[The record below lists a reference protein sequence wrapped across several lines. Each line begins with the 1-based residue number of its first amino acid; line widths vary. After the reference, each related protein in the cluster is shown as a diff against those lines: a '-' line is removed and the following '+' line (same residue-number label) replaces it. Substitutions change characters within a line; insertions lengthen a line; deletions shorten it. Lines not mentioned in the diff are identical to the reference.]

1 MGDVETPIHYY
12 RVFIRS
18 NINIVQI
25 LISNDDGYL
34 APGIKV
40 LAQALKEIAD
50 ITVVAPDR
58 NRSAS
63 SHSLTLTRPL
73 RITTHQNGFYSV
85 DGTPSDSVHLA
96 ITGVMKDN
104 HPDMVISG
112 INDGANMGDD
122 VLYSGTVA
130 AATEGRFLGYPS
142 IAVSMGSFNPKH
154 FESAGKAVL
163 KLITAIQDKPLK
175 PDTILNV
182 NVPDL
187 PWDEIKGFKAT
198 RLGNRHKSEDAIIE
212 KDPRGVDIYWVGP
225 PGPEQ
230 DAGEGTDFHAVR
242 SGFVS
247 VTPLQIDLTR
257 YESLNELSGWLET
270 C

>member
-1 MGDVETPIHYY
+1 V
-12 RVFIRS
+12 R
-18 NINIVQI
+18 I

-34 APGIKV
+34 APGI
-40 LAQALKEIAD
+40 QALATALESIAD

-73 RITTHQNGFYSV
+73 RVTSHSNNFQSV
-85 DGTPSDSVHLA
+85 DGTPSDCVHLA
-96 ITGVMKDN
+96 ITGLMKDR

-112 INDGANMGDD
+112 INDGANLGDD

-130 AATEGRFLGYPS
+130 AATEGRFLGFPS
-142 IAVSMGSFNPKH
+142 IAVSMGSFNPQY

-163 KLITAIQDKPLK
+163 KLVKVIQDKPLK
-175 PDTILNV
+175 HDTILNV

-198 RLGNRHKSEDAIIE
+198 RLGNRHKSEDVIIE

-242 SGFVS
+242 AGYVS